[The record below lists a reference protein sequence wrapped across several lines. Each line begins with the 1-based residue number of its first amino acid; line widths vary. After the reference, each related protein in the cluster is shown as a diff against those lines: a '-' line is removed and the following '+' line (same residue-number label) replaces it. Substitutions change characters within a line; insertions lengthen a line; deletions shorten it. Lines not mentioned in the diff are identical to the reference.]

1 MGSDKWLAALKSVD
15 DVAGALMQKVPRGT
29 RFWLT
34 ADHGMI
40 NVEEKVV
47 MGLDNDLLTDIAL
60 IAGEPRMRHLYLSGD
75 SASAENE
82 VISRWESA
90 LGAHVI
96 MHTRQSAIS
105 AGLFGPH
112 VSRDAAERVGDVIAI
127 AQGNLVLLDPAR
139 ADKEG
144 AMIGHHGGDSVVET
158 SVPLLVHNA
167 Q

>member
-1 MGSDKWLAALKSVD
+1 
-15 DVAGALMQKVPRGT
+15 
-29 RFWLT
+29 
-34 ADHGMI
+34 
-40 NVEEKVV
+40 
-47 MGLDNDLLTDIAL
+47 
-60 IAGEPRMRHLYLSGD
+60 
-75 SASAENE
+75 
-82 VISRWESA
+82 
-90 LGAHVI
+90 

-105 AGLFGPH
+105 AGLFGAQ
-112 VSRDAAERVGDVIAI
+112 VSRDAAERAGDVIAI